1 MQKHR
6 TFIRGLFGV
15 GSAYLQ
21 AIYLFWRIADM
32 GVEGEG
38 VRYREVS
45 CFQGVWF
52 DGDII
57 VYLLQTMISHLDY
70 QPTIHNNNNKLY

>member
-1 MQKHR
+1 
-6 TFIRGLFGV
+6 
-15 GSAYLQ
+15 
-21 AIYLFWRIADM
+21 M

-57 VYLLQTMISHLDY
+57 VYLLQTMLSHLDY